1 MREMVVDLR
10 RLTRQS
16 AEMPTAPTFAWRG
29 RPWRRFGVL
38 AALVLLI
45 AAGAVKW
52 LPRAGAVPI
61 HSIAVLPLANLS
73 GDPNQE
79 YFSEGTT
86 EALISSL
93 AQIHSLE
100 VIGRTSVLRYK
111 GTTKTAREIGQ
122 ELGVDAVVEG
132 SIQRSGGRVR
142 IAAQLIRTSTDK
154 DLWANHYDRDLSD
167 VLKLESDVAQA
178 IAQEIQAQVT
188 PQELIRLKNARSV
201 VPAAREEFLL
211 GRYNLWKNS
220 DEALANAIPH
230 FERAIQLQ
238 PDYADAYA
246 NLALAWENR
255 LPLGYPKP
263 KEALEAARPAALK
276 SLELDPTLSE
286 AHVAMGT
293 VDVYNWNWAGA
304 EAHFQRAVELDLYNN
319 LETCGCYTSYLW
331 ATGRFSESLNLA
343 DRFAR
348 ADPLSSA
355 TQFNDGLAHYGA
367 KRYAEAV
374 PLLERA
380 LELDPQDRLSRI
392 VLSETYAR
400 LGREKDALVLLDRP
414 EFRTEWPMGM
424 VYALSGRRA
433 EALKIVHDISKPGS
447 NPDPRSL
454 AIIYF
459 ALGDKEQGF
468 KWLTKAVD
476 AHHPLMVM
484 LKNDPP
490 YEGVRSDP
498 RFQALVKRMNLP

>member
-1 MREMVVDLR
+1 M
-10 RLTRQS
+10 
-16 AEMPTAPTFAWRG
+16 
-29 RPWRRFGVL
+29 
-38 AALVLLI
+38 
-45 AAGAVKW
+45 
-52 LPRAGAVPI
+52 
-61 HSIAVLPLANLS
+61 LPLANLS

-79 YFSEGTT
+79 FSRGNDGGLDLQPGTD
-86 EALISSL
+86 SY
-93 AQIHSLE
+93 LE

-111 GTTKTAREIGQ
+111 GTTKTAREIGR

-132 SIQRSGGRVR
+132 SVQRSGGRVR

-220 DEALANAIPH
+220 DEAVAIAIPH

-348 ADPLSSA
+348 ADPFSLLLRSLMMDSPIMELSNTPRRCPSWRGPWNWTPRTGYPALFCLKPTPVWAGRKTPSCFWIVRSSA
-355 TQFNDGLAHYGA
+355 
-367 KRYAEAV
+367 
-374 PLLERA
+374 
-380 LELDPQDRLSRI
+380 RI
-392 VLSETYAR
+392 
-400 LGREKDALVLLDRP
+400 GRWAWSTR
-414 EFRTEWPMGM
+414 
-424 VYALSGRRA
+424 
-433 EALKIVHDISKPGS
+433 
-447 NPDPRSL
+447 
-454 AIIYF
+454 
-459 ALGDKEQGF
+459 
-468 KWLTKAVD
+468 
-476 AHHPLMVM
+476 
-484 LKNDPP
+484 
-490 YEGVRSDP
+490 
-498 RFQALVKRMNLP
+498 

>member
-1 MREMVVDLR
+1 M
-10 RLTRQS
+10 
-16 AEMPTAPTFAWRG
+16 F
-29 RPWRRFGVL
+29 

-52 LPRAGAVPI
+52 LPRAGAAPI

-100 VIGRTSVLRYK
+100 VLGRTSVLRYK

-132 SIQRSGGRVR
+132 SLQRSGGRVGVR
-142 IAAQLIRTSTDK
+142 CGAGHRAGDSGASHSSRTHSQFQHVGKIPIVMIGPQILVGRRSDQLRR
-154 DLWANHYDRDLSD
+154 N
-167 VLKLESDVAQA
+167 
-178 IAQEIQAQVT
+178 
-188 PQELIRLKNARSV
+188 PLKNARSV

-220 DEALANAIPH
+220 DEAIAIAIPH

-348 ADPLSSA
+348 ADPLSST

-490 YEGVRSDP
+490 YESVRSDP